1 MKVRIHEFR
10 MGDCEDPE
18 IYAAQ
23 PLYEWQKSEQGRWVM
38 GVSKEIPT
46 YHIEVDHEHMGY
58 KVSILADIDEEF
70 MTYFYLRWP
79 K

>member
-1 MKVRIHEFR
+1 MKIRIHEFR

-46 YHIEVDHEHMGY
+46 YHIEVDHENMGY

>member
-1 MKVRIHEFR
+1 
-10 MGDCEDPE
+10 
-18 IYAAQ
+18 
-23 PLYEWQKSEQGRWVM
+23 M

-46 YHIEVDHEHMGY
+46 YHIEIDHEHMGY

-79 K
+79 R

>member
-1 MKVRIHEFR
+1 MKIRIHQFL
-10 MGDCEDPE
+10 MAGCEDPE
-18 IYAAQ
+18 IDAAQ
-23 PLYEWQKSEQGRWVM
+23 PLYEWQKTEQGRWVM
-38 GVSKEIPT
+38 GVSEEIPT
-46 YHIEVDHEHMGY
+46 YHIEIDHEHMGY